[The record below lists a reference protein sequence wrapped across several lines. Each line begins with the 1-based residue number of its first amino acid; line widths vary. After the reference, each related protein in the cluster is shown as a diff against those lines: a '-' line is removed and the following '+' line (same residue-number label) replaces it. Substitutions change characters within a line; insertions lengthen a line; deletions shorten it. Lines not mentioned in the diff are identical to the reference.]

1 MQAAEELARGQQQ
14 GWAANGAVYEAMVAA
29 TCEAGFLDEAIEIVN
44 RMKVCAPSLF
54 MPASPNSSC
63 TVKLVVNTM
72 IRAGWCMPW
81 QRVVSRQRREPCC
94 ICFLPR
100 PSHAR
105 RQIPLFLISTTT
117 RCSGRAWRRRRGT
130 CTRSR
135 GNTLLFWKSIICA
148 LGSTFCTQTTLPLQR
163 EGVAPTARHVHPI
176 LRTYAA
182 GGSLEYLQEKVL
194 LDVATSADIVIDTE
208 CFNCLLRVRF
218 TKRSSSH

>member
-1 MQAAEELARGQQQ
+1 MVYALA
-14 GWAANGAVYEAMVAA
+14 
-29 TCEAGFLDEAIEIVN
+29 
-44 RMKVCAPSLF
+44 
-54 MPASPNSSC
+54 
-63 TVKLVVNTM
+63 
-72 IRAGWCMPW
+72 
-81 QRVVSRQRREPCC
+81 
-94 ICFLPR
+94 
-100 PSHAR
+100 AR
-105 RQIPLFLISTTT
+105 RVPPAAGALLYLLSSPPF
-117 RCSGRAWRRRRGT
+117 T
-130 CTRSR
+130 CTPTHPSVPNFNYNTLQREGVAPTARHVRSR

-148 LGSTFCTQTTLPLQR
+148 LGSTFCVQTTLPLQR